1 MTPYCELGKEELL
14 ELKKELTQKYE
25 DAKGKGLKLDMSRG
39 KPSTDQLELRM
50 SGGYLQCQKASWRY
64 AGRGSGACDRIW
76 YGQPECNV

>member
-39 KPSTDQLELRM
+39 KPSTDQLDM
-50 SGGYLQCQKASWRY
+50 TM
-64 AGRGSGACDRIW
+64 
-76 YGQPECNV
+76 PETTDVWKEFTVPESFSERCWVWIRSM

>member
-39 KPSTDQLELRM
+39 
-50 SGGYLQCQKASWRY
+50 
-64 AGRGSGACDRIW
+64 
-76 YGQPECNV
+76 